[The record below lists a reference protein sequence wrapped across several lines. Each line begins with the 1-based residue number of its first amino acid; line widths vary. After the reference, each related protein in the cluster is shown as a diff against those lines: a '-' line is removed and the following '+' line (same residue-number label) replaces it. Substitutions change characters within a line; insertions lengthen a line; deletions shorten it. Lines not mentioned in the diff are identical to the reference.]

1 MYQCGPMMHRG
12 TEVVES
18 TVRQHIGACFSALE
32 QRVLSTLSEASQ
44 RLSSSS
50 AAAPAPRQ
58 DASTQDK
65 PLLQVSRPFLSYLQT
80 QVVNIAKIQTQQTHG
95 AKHVQ
100 VDGELTVSWCDAHV
114 IAASHVIGI

>member
-1 MYQCGPMMHRG
+1 MMHRG